1 MIFDSKL
8 SFEKQITNV
17 VQSCIYHLRSISK
30 IRSFLSQPDLEK
42 VIHACT
48 SSRLH
53 YCNALYS
60 GLSKKAISGLQLVQ
74 NAAARLLTNTRR
86 QEHISP
92 VLAFLHWLQISFRID
107 FNISLINFKALHG
120 SAPSYIADMPLHMSQ
135 GAASDHLAGL
145 CWLFL
150 SPCSGLKEA
159 GPVKAPQLW
168 NSLPDSLRLAE
179 SVTSY
184 HLMHYTLSIY
194 NLWNNAWHKLLT
206 NFTFLSVIYLYI
218 DNDERK
224 MMMTG
229 QTCLNGIWSAW
240 KGANTLKQNR
250 PSDSPDNSHYSSMV
264 TMVH

>member
-74 NAAARLLTNTRR
+74 KASARLLTNTRR

-107 FNISLINFKALHG
+107 FNILLINFKALHG
-120 SAPSYIADMPLHMSQ
+120 SAPSYIADMPLPYEPGCSLRSSGRALLVVPESLLRAKGGWASQ
-135 GAASDHLAGL
+135 GPSALELPAWQSETCRISNILPSYALHFIYLQ
-145 CWLFL
+145 
-150 SPCSGLKEA
+150 
-159 GPVKAPQLW
+159 PVK
-168 NSLPDSLRLAE
+168 
-179 SVTSY
+179 
-184 HLMHYTLSIY
+184 
-194 NLWNNAWHKLLT
+194 
-206 NFTFLSVIYLYI
+206 
-218 DNDERK
+218 
-224 MMMTG
+224 
-229 QTCLNGIWSAW
+229 
-240 KGANTLKQNR
+240 
-250 PSDSPDNSHYSSMV
+250 
-264 TMVH
+264 